1 MLLMMLKMLR
11 RMWLIGLGGRW
22 GMLSGLA
29 MMWIGSGIIW
39 IMLMMLGGMRGGM
52 MTTRLPEVDA
62 GAWSQ

>member
-1 MLLMMLKMLR
+1 
-11 RMWLIGLGGRW
+11 
-22 GMLSGLA
+22 MLSGLA
-29 MMWIGSGIIW
+29 MMWIGLGIIW